1 MSPKKSNSRI
11 KKLCFIILILLL
23 SFFVLIYNPIT
34 LRLMTL
40 GVAIYYKIDPKIF
53 YQLIYTES
61 KFYNFALSPA
71 KAKGLGQI
79 KESTAQYI
87 QQKHKHGKLYLPL
100 YNLKLSAKYILY
112 LQERFQGNWTLVLAA
127 YNWGEYNVAQR
138 IKGISID
145 PKLDYRYKFKDI
157 PETYDYI
164 NKIIPPAK
172 KA

>member
-1 MSPKKSNSRI
+1 MS
-11 KKLCFIILILLL
+11 FFILL
-23 SFFVLIYNPIT
+23 YNPIT

-87 QQKHKHGKLYLPL
+87 HPKHKSGKLYFPL
-100 YNLKLSAKYILY
+100 YNLKLSARYILY
-112 LQERFQGNWTLVLAA
+112 LQETFQGNWTLVLAA

-138 IKGISID
+138 IKGIPIE
-145 PKLDYRYKFKDI
+145 PQTDYRYKFKDVR
-157 PETYDYI
+157 ETYDYI

>member
-1 MSPKKSNSRI
+1 
-11 KKLCFIILILLL
+11 
-23 SFFVLIYNPIT
+23 
-34 LRLMTL
+34 MTL

-53 YQLIYTES
+53 YHLIYTES
-61 KFYNFALSPA
+61 KFYNFALSPS

-79 KESTAQYI
+79 KESTAFYI
-87 QQKHKHGKLYLPL
+87 HQKHKPGKLYFPM

-138 IKGISID
+138 IKGMSID
-145 PKLDYRYKFKDI
+145 PCADYRYKFKDI